1 MLVVTDNS
9 PLTALALADLLHL
22 LRARWPL
29 VIVPQAVWDESRHV
43 GDTAALQRLDA
54 ARAEGWLEVRHASQN
69 DEVAR
74 LQTKLDAGES
84 EAIALALELKAE
96 WLLIDE
102 WKGRNVAKQL
112 GLAVTGTLGLLIW
125 AKMSGRSPSLREL
138 IDLVESRGELYLS
151 QELKESALAAV
162 GE

>member
-43 GDTAALQRLDA
+43 DDTAALQRLDA

-74 LQTKLDAGES
+74 LRTKLDAGES
-84 EAIALALELKAE
+84 EAIALAL
-96 WLLIDE
+96 
-102 WKGRNVAKQL
+102 
-112 GLAVTGTLGLLIW
+112 
-125 AKMSGRSPSLREL
+125 REL
-138 IDLVESRGELYLS
+138 IDLVEARGELYLS

>member
-43 GDTAALQRLDA
+43 GDTAASQRLDA
-54 ARAEGWLEVRHASQN
+54 ARADGWLEVRHALQN

-74 LQTKLDAGES
+74 LRTKLDVGES

-102 WKGRNVAKQL
+102 LKGRNVAKQL

-125 AKMSGRSPSLREL
+125 AKMSDRTPSLREL

>member
-43 GDTAALQRLDA
+43 DDTAALQRLDA

-74 LQTKLDAGES
+74 LRTKLDAGES

-125 AKMSGRSPSLREL
+125 AKMSGRSASLREL
-138 IDLVESRGELYLS
+138 IDLVEARGELYLS

>member
-1 MLVVTDNS
+1 LLVVTDNS

-29 VIVPQAVWDESRHV
+29 VIVPQAVWDESRYV
-43 GDTAALQRLDA
+43 GDAAALHRLDA
-54 ARAEGWLEVRHASQN
+54 ARAEGWLEVRHALHN

-74 LQTKLDAGES
+74 LRAKLDAGES

-102 WKGRNVAKQL
+102 LKGRNVAKQL

-125 AKMSGRSPSLREL
+125 AKMSERSPSLREL

-151 QELKESALAAV
+151 HELKESALAAV

>member
-1 MLVVTDNS
+1 LLVVTDNS

-22 LRARWPL
+22 LKARWPL
-29 VIVPQAVWDESRHV
+29 VIVPQAVWDESRHL
-43 GDTAALQRLDA
+43 GDSAALAKLDA
-54 ARAEGWLEVRHASQN
+54 ARVEGWLEVRHATHAA
-69 DEVAR
+69 EVAR
-74 LQTKLDAGES
+74 LRAKLDAGES
-84 EAIALALELKAE
+84 EAVALALELKAE

-102 WKGRNVAKQL
+102 LKGRTMAKQL

-125 AKMSGRSPSLREL
+125 ARMSGHAASLRDL
-138 IDLVESRGELYLS
+138 IELVEAKGELYLS

>member
-1 MLVVTDNS
+1 M
-9 PLTALALADLLHL
+9 
-22 LRARWPL
+22 
-29 VIVPQAVWDESRHV
+29 
-43 GDTAALQRLDA
+43 
-54 ARAEGWLEVRHASQN
+54 RHALLN
-69 DEVAR
+69 DEVTR
-74 LQTKLDAGES
+74 LRTKLDAGES

-102 WKGRNVAKQL
+102 WKGRNMAKQL

>member
-22 LRARWPL
+22 LKARWPL

-43 GDTAALQRLDA
+43 GDSAALARLDA
-54 ARAEGWLEVRHASQN
+54 ARTEGWLEIRHATQV

-74 LQTKLDAGES
+74 LRPKLP
-84 EAIALALELKAE
+84 
-96 WLLIDE
+96 
-102 WKGRNVAKQL
+102 
-112 GLAVTGTLGLLIW
+112 VTGTLGLLIW
-125 AKMSGRSPSLREL
+125 AKVSGRVRSLRSL
-138 IDLVESRGELYLS
+138 IDLVESRGEPYLS

>member
-1 MLVVTDNS
+1 MLVITDNS
-9 PLTALALADLLHL
+9 PLTALARADLLHL
-22 LRARWPL
+22 LKARWPS

-43 GDTAALQRLDA
+43 DDVAALERLDA
-54 ARAEGWLEVRHASQN
+54 ARTDGWLEVRRAARA

-74 LQTKLDAGES
+74 LRNKLDAGES

-102 WKGRNVAKQL
+102 WKGRGVAKQL

-125 AKMSGRSPSLREL
+125 ARMSGHASSLRAL
-138 IDLVESRGELYLS
+138 IELVESRGDLYLS
-151 QELKESALAAV
+151 QELKDSALAAV

>member
-1 MLVVTDNS
+1 LLVVTDNS

-29 VIVPQAVWDESRHV
+29 VIVPQAVWDESRYV
-43 GDTAALQRLDA
+43 GDAAALHRLDA
-54 ARAEGWLEVRHASQN
+54 ARAEGWLEVRHALHN

-74 LQTKLDAGES
+74 LRAKLDAGES

-102 WKGRNVAKQL
+102 LKGRNVAKQL

>member
-1 MLVVTDNS
+1 LLVVTDNS

-22 LRARWPL
+22 LRARWPV

-43 GDTAALQRLDA
+43 GDTVALQRLDA
-54 ARAEGWLEVRHASQN
+54 ARADGWLEVRHASQN
-69 DEVAR
+69 DLVAR
-74 LQTKLDAGES
+74 LRTKLDAGES

-151 QELKESALAAV
+151 QELKEAALAAV

>member
-9 PLTALALADLLHL
+9 PLTALALADLMHL

-54 ARAEGWLEVRHASQN
+54 ARADGWLEVRHALQT

-74 LQTKLDAGES
+74 LRAKLDAGES

-102 WKGRNVAKQL
+102 LKGRNVAKQL

>member
-22 LRARWPL
+22 LKARWPL

-43 GDTAALQRLDA
+43 GDTAALHRLDA
-54 ARAEGWLEVRHASQN
+54 ARADGWLEVRHALQN

-74 LQTKLDAGES
+74 LRTKLDAGES

>member
-1 MLVVTDNS
+1 LLVVTDNS

-43 GDTAALQRLDA
+43 GDNAALQRLDA
-54 ARAEGWLEVRHASQN
+54 ARADGWLEVRHALHN
-69 DEVAR
+69 DDVAR
-74 LQTKLDAGES
+74 LRTKLDAGES

-102 WKGRNVAKQL
+102 LKGRNVAKQL

>member
-29 VIVPQAVWDESRHV
+29 VIVPQAVWDESRYV
-43 GDTAALQRLDA
+43 GDAAALHRLDA
-54 ARAEGWLEVRHASQN
+54 ARAEGWLEVRHALHN

-74 LQTKLDAGES
+74 LRAKLDAGES

-102 WKGRNVAKQL
+102 LKGRNVAKQL

>member
-1 MLVVTDNS
+1 LLVVTDNS

-22 LRARWPL
+22 LKARWPL

-43 GDTAALQRLDA
+43 GSFAALERLDA
-54 ARAEGWLEVRHASQN
+54 AKDAGWLEVRTVTN
-69 DEVAR
+69 MEEVVR
-74 LQTKLDAGES
+74 WRKRLDAGES

-112 GLAVTGTLGLLIW
+112 GLGVTGTLGLLIW
-125 AKMSGRSPSLREL
+125 ARMSGHANSLRDL
-138 IDLVESRGELYLS
+138 IALVETQGDLYLS

>member
-22 LRARWPL
+22 LKARWPL

-43 GDTAALQRLDA
+43 GDSAALARLDA
-54 ARAEGWLEVRHASQN
+54 ARTEGWLEIRHATQV

-74 LQTKLDAGES
+74 LRTKLDAGES

-102 WKGRNVAKQL
+102 LKGRSMAKQL

-125 AKMSGRSPSLREL
+125 AKVSGRVPSLREL
-138 IDLVESRGELYLS
+138 IELVESRGELYLS
-151 QELKESALAAV
+151 KELKESALVAV

>member
-22 LRARWPL
+22 LKVRWPL

-43 GDTAALQRLDA
+43 GDANALRRLDA
-54 ARAEGWLEVRHASQN
+54 ACAEGWLEVRHATHAE
-69 DEVAR
+69 EVAR
-74 LQTKLDAGES
+74 LRARLDAGES
-84 EAIALALELKAE
+84 EAIALAVELRAE

-102 WKGRNVAKQL
+102 WKGRNAAKEL

-125 AKMSGRSPSLREL
+125 ARMSGHANSLRDL
-138 IDLVESRGELYLS
+138 IALVETKGDLYLS